1 MVVMLHGTSFEKTRH
16 GTGSTTCKF
25 RLHLSV
31 GKMVPRM
38 ENQSYRRVPTILS
51 SATSTFSTAEL
62 KAEVEAFETKI
73 TQAGQLGS
81 LKSTFESIYGQC
93 SFSECSLPLFS
104 EN

>member
-1 MVVMLHGTSFEKTRH
+1 MIS
-16 GTGSTTCKF
+16 
-25 RLHLSV
+25 
-31 GKMVPRM
+31 RM

-93 SFSECSLPLFS
+93 SFSECS
-104 EN
+104 